1 MVFKMRSTIGFA
13 TLLVFIFSINYACNS
28 KSQNNK
34 NDLKNDLEQ
43 PEHKSGIWLDKEKEE
58 MHTIFTEGTG
68 KEVALILDISKQ
80 TMKKIIDSEE
90 YKITCKDTSFLNG
103 NILKGVS
110 EDTLALHLMSLI
122 NSSAFA
128 VKRELT
134 NPTSLKI
141 PDGQKGMIYFEE
153 KELVLSY
160 SITSQNEIGNMI
172 YNNAIII
179 RNKAYVH

>member
-1 MVFKMRSTIGFA
+1 MRSTVGFSA
-13 TLLVFIFSINYACNS
+13 LLAFIISINFACNS
-28 KSQNNK
+28 KEK
-34 NDLKNDLEQ
+34 NDKNDFTNDVVQVEN
-43 PEHKSGIWLDKEKEE
+43 KAKIWLDREKEE
-58 MHTIFTEGTG
+58 MHTIINEGTG
-68 KEVALILDISKQ
+68 KEVALILDISEQ

-90 YKITCKDTSFLNG
+90 YKITCQDTSFIRVNLH
-103 NILKGVS
+103 KRVS

-179 RNKAYVH
+179 RNKAYVN

>member
-1 MVFKMRSTIGFA
+1 MRKKIFIISIKIMNA
-13 TLLVFIFSINYACNS
+13 LLLAYILSIHLACNNEE
-28 KSQNNK
+28 KNKINNFE
-34 NDLKNDLEQ
+34 NEIAQ
-43 PEHKSGIWLDKEKEE
+43 PKHKSGIWLDKEKEE

-68 KEVALILDISKQ
+68 KEVALILDISEQ

-90 YKITCKDTSFLNG
+90 YKITCQDTSFIRVNMH
-103 NILKGVS
+103 KRVS

-141 PDGQKGMIYFEE
+141 PDGQKR
-153 KELVLSY
+153 V
-160 SITSQNEIGNMI
+160 
-172 YNNAIII
+172 
-179 RNKAYVH
+179 